1 MLQVGAKAREA
12 AFSLASGAS
21 SLSPIS
27 RTSSGS
33 KVAPMA
39 VEHYVNINSTS
50 ALRVMKE
57 ELRALD
63 MRFITERTS
72 SIENATKSSNVKPT
86 GKCATHE

>member
-27 RTSSGS
+27 RISCGS

-39 VEHYVNINSTS
+39 VEDYWNLNSAFT
-50 ALRVMKE
+50 LRV
-57 ELRALD
+57 LRRGGGIAG
-63 MRFITERTS
+63 I
-72 SIENATKSSNVKPT
+72 
-86 GKCATHE
+86 